1 MVSDQLTRKQ
11 QEVYDFIRQEIADRG
26 FPPAVR
32 DIAKHFNIKSPNG
45 VMCHLKAL
53 TKKGYIR
60 RTAEIARGIEL
71 LRDEDCLVDGLP
83 LVGRVAAGVMHE
95 AVEQEERI
103 NFGEM
108 FQHPDFFTLEVS
120 GESMIEAHI
129 ADGDYVVVRKQPRA
143 NKGQMAVVRT
153 EEGEATLKFWHPEA
167 NRIRLQPA
175 NASMRPIYVKNAEVL
190 GVVVGV
196 VRNYG
201 K

>member
-71 LRDEDCLVDGLP
+71 LRDEDCPVDGLP